1 MLVAL
6 DAMGGDF
13 APRELVA
20 GAVKVVNQLGL
31 QVLLVGQPEI
41 IREEIAY
48 QIHMG
53 NIEPGR
59 VETSLEV
66 VPASQVIAMDEEPVF
81 ALRKKKDASIAVA
94 TQLVKAG
101 RADAVVSAG
110 STGAQMVAAL
120 LILGRMP
127 GVERPAIATVLPGLT
142 GPKVLLDSGAN
153 VDCRPK
159 HLEQFAMMG
168 SALATAVLGLNN
180 PNVGLINVG
189 EEESKGNELTKQTYQ
204 LLKQAP
210 LNFIGN
216 VEGRDFFSGSADI
229 LVCDG
234 FVGNI
239 ILKLAEGLSETIFQL
254 LKNELVQLNSA
265 APTSGAAL
273 LPGLQKL
280 KNRMDYT
287 EYGGAPLLGVKGISI
302 ICHGSSKAQAIYN
315 AIRAA
320 KESADKDLIG
330 RLTVALQQN

>member
-1 MLVAL
+1 MRVAL

-20 GAVKVVNQLGL
+20 GAAIAVNQLDL

-48 QIHMG
+48 QVQMG

-59 VETSLEV
+59 VEASLEV
-66 VPASQVIAMDEEPVF
+66 VPASQVIDMDEEPVF

-94 TQLVKAG
+94 TQLVKEG
-101 RADAVVSAG
+101 RVDAVISAG

-153 VDCRPK
+153 TDCRPK

-168 SALATAVLGLNN
+168 SAFATAVLGLNQ
-180 PNVGLINVG
+180 PKVGLINVG
-189 EEESKGNELTKQTYQ
+189 EEESKGNELSKQTYQ

-216 VEGRDFFSGSADI
+216 VEGREILSGSADI

-239 ILKLAEGLSETIFQL
+239 ILKLAEGLSGTIFQL
-254 LKNELVQLNSA
+254 LKNELGQLNSA
-265 APTSGAAL
+265 SPTSGAAL
-273 LPGLQKL
+273 LSGLQKL
-280 KNRMDYT
+280 KKRMDYT
-287 EYGGAPLLGVKGISI
+287 EYGGAPLLGVKGVSI

-315 AIRAA
+315 AIRVA

-330 RLTVALQQN
+330 RLTVALHQN

>member
-1 MLVAL
+1 MRVAL

-20 GAVKVVNQLGL
+20 GAVQAVNQLDL

-41 IREEIAY
+41 IWEEIAY
-48 QIHMG
+48 QVQLG

-59 VETSLEV
+59 AEACLEV
-66 VPASQVIAMDEEPVF
+66 VPASQVIAMGEEPVF

-94 TQLVKAG
+94 TQLVKEG
-101 RADAVVSAG
+101 RADAIVSAG

-153 VDCRPK
+153 VDCRPN
-159 HLEQFAMMG
+159 HLEQFALMG
-168 SALATAVLGLNN
+168 SAFATAVLGLNQ
-180 PNVGLINVG
+180 PKVGLINVG
-189 EEESKGNELTKQTYQ
+189 EEESKGNELTKQAYQ
-204 LLKQAP
+204 LLKQTP
-210 LNFIGN
+210 LNFAGN
-216 VEGRDFFSGSADI
+216 IEGREIFSGPAEI

-239 ILKLAEGLSETIFQL
+239 ILKLSEGLSAMIIRL
-254 LKNELVQLNSA
+254 LKDELGQLNTGSSA
-265 APTSGAAL
+265 SGAAL
-273 LPGLQKL
+273 LPNLQKL
-280 KNRMDYT
+280 KARLDYT

-302 ICHGSSKAQAIYN
+302 ICHGSSKAKSIGN

-330 RLTVALQQN
+330 RLTAALQQN

>member
-1 MLVAL
+1 MRVAL
-6 DAMGGDF
+6 DVMGGDF

-20 GAVKVVNQLGL
+20 GAAIAVNQMDL

-48 QIHMG
+48 QVQMG

-59 VETSLEV
+59 VEASLEV

-81 ALRKKKDASIAVA
+81 ALRKKKDASIVVA
-94 TQLVKAG
+94 TELVKEG

-127 GVERPAIATVLPGLT
+127 GVERPAVATVLPGLT

-153 VDCRPK
+153 ADCRPK

-168 SALATAVLGLNN
+168 SAFATAVLGLNQ
-180 PNVGLINVG
+180 PKVGLINVG

-210 LNFIGN
+210 LNFAGN
-216 VEGRDFFSGSADI
+216 VEGREIFSGTAEI

-239 ILKLAEGLSETIFQL
+239 ILKLAEGLSATFIQM
-254 LKNELVQLNSA
+254 LKNELSQLNSA
-265 APTSGAAL
+265 SPSGGATL

-280 KNRMDYT
+280 KERLDYT
-287 EYGGAPLLGVKGISI
+287 EYGGAPLLGVNGISI
-302 ICHGSSKAQAIYN
+302 ICHGSSKARAICN